1 MNIYEVSIQFPISKP
16 FDMSIY
22 MWWLC
27 LTWLFVGSSCANND
41 WHRSHLRQSHVKRQ
55 ESGTLKKHFEVSLWA
70 AFWRYFIC
78 SGAVG
83 RDSPDPIFTAG
94 RGPFSTMVQ
103 KIKYEME
110 EKMKEEKKD
119 TLELKEVVTRWR
131 RRCFEWENIY
141 CVAGQWP
148 PLKYKWKLFTVDTLC
163 LKHYTNHFGASLNVK
178 TSSFEKPFEGHF
190 STKKP

>member
-1 MNIYEVSIQFPISKP
+1 M
-16 FDMSIY
+16 
-22 MWWLC
+22 
-27 LTWLFVGSSCANND
+27 
-41 WHRSHLRQSHVKRQ
+41 
-55 ESGTLKKHFEVSLWA
+55 
-70 AFWRYFIC
+70 
-78 SGAVG
+78 G
-83 RDSPDPIFTAG
+83 RDSPDPLFTAG
-94 RGPFSTMVQ
+94 RGPVWTMVQ
-103 KIKYEME
+103 KIKYEMK

-131 RRCFEWENIY
+131 RICFEWENIY

-163 LKHYTNHFGASLNVK
+163 LKHYTNQFGASLNVK

>member
-1 MNIYEVSIQFPISKP
+1 M
-16 FDMSIY
+16 
-22 MWWLC
+22 
-27 LTWLFVGSSCANND
+27 
-41 WHRSHLRQSHVKRQ
+41 
-55 ESGTLKKHFEVSLWA
+55 
-70 AFWRYFIC
+70 
-78 SGAVG
+78 G
-83 RDSPDPIFTAG
+83 RDSPDPIFTPG
-94 RGPFSTMVQ
+94 RSPVSTMVQ

-110 EKMKEEKKD
+110 EKMNEEKKD